1 MQLQFFAPLMN
12 TFMNESIYNL
22 FLLCFWGAPAHQG
35 TGRGRK
41 GQGGSHYVRENA
53 QLSGGEADPPVSFR
67 EASDEQSC
75 KNKILTPVV

>member
-53 QLSGGEADPPVSFR
+53 QLSGGEAPGGGGPPGL
-67 EASDEQSC
+67 AEQC
-75 KNKILTPVV
+75 GPCLPQE